1 VSLSGGKTPESL
13 YALLAGVPYREL
25 IDWTRVHAFWGDE
38 RCVPVEDLNNNYR
51 QARELLLAHV
61 GVPTENIHRVRTELD
76 PELAAEDYALV
87 LRRYAEPPLSWP
99 RFDLV
104 LLGLGDDG
112 HTASLFPGAPL
123 EVDTPTL
130 AVEAAPS
137 DRSRW
142 RVSLAPAVFNS
153 SRRVV
158 FLVQGAGKSKI
169 VASVMYGK
177 SNPEQL
183 PAQRISPRTEI

>member
-1 VSLSGGKTPESL
+1 
-13 YALLAGVPYREL
+13 
-25 IDWTRVHAFWGDE
+25 
-38 RCVPVEDLNNNYR
+38 
-51 QARELLLAHV
+51 
-61 GVPTENIHRVRTELD
+61 
-76 PELAAEDYALV
+76 
-87 LRRYAEPPLSWP
+87 
-99 RFDLV
+99 V

-123 EVDTPTL
+123 EIDAPTL
-130 AVEAAPS
+130 AVEAPAG

-169 VASVMYGK
+169 VASVLYGK
-177 SNPEQL
+177 STPEQL
-183 PAQRISPRTEI
+183 PAQRIRPDNGDLIWMLDTGAAASS